1 MHCFGLFILV
11 AFPRGGEARVG
22 VLSVATD
29 VQIPPRARWSEGF
42 AAFFRSPRAVPYLLL
57 LPAIIV
63 ILAVVLVPLLVSFW
77 TSFTSYNLTKPATL
91 FNFVGLRNYQRL
103 MGNEDFWWAFG
114 RTFIF
119 VTITLNLEMLLGLGL
134 ALLINKIT
142 WGQRTLRTIMM
153 FPMMFSPI
161 LVGFQFKYIFN
172 DSIGLVNNALFDL
185 GLITQPIPWL
195 VDGTLANFSIIFAE
209 IWMSTSIFAILLL
222 AGLMA
227 LPKDPIEA
235 AKVDGCNPLQVFQHI
250 TLPFLM
256 PFVYIAMTIRSLDV
270 ARAYDMVRIM
280 TNGGPAGRTELIWT
294 LMTRTGYQN
303 SQMGMANAMG
313 YVSILL
319 SIFFTVFFFRKL
331 TAARTF
337 MGGAQ

>member
-1 MHCFGLFILV
+1 MTTT
-11 AFPRGGEARVG
+11 AEPYSRPTA
-22 VLSVATD
+22 
-29 VQIPPRARWSEGF
+29 SEGF
-42 AAFFRSPRAVPYLLL
+42 TAFFRSQRAIPYLLL
-57 LPAIIV
+57 LPATIV
-63 ILAVVLVPLLVSFW
+63 ILSVVLVPLLLSFW
-77 TSFTSYNLTKPATL
+77 TSFTSYNLTRPDTL
-91 FNFVGLRNYQRL
+91 YNFVGLRNYQRL
-103 MGNEDFWWAFG
+103 MTNADFWWAFG
-114 RTFIF
+114 RTFVFI
-119 VTITLNLEMLLGLGL
+119 TIALNLEMLLGLGL
-134 ALLINKIT
+134 ALLVNKIT

-185 GLITQPIPWL
+185 GLIRQPIPWL

-227 LPKDPIEA
+227 LPKEPIEA
-235 AKVDGCNPLQVFQHI
+235 AKVDGCNGWQVFRHI

-256 PFVYIAMTIRSLDV
+256 PFIYIAMTIRSLDV

-280 TNGGPAGRTELIWT
+280 TNGGPAGRTELLWT

-313 YVSILL
+313 YVSIIL
-319 SIFFTVFFFRKL
+319 SIVFTFYFYRKL
-331 TAARTF
+331 VSARTF

>member
-1 MHCFGLFILV
+1 MTT
-11 AFPRGGEARVG
+11 
-22 VLSVATD
+22 ATETL
-29 VQIPPRARWSEGF
+29 PRATLNEGIT
-42 AAFFRSPRAVPYLLL
+42 AFFRSPRAVPYLLL
-57 LPAIIV
+57 LPAMIV
-63 ILAVVLVPLLVSFW
+63 ILAVVLVPLIVSFW
-77 TSFTSYNLTKPATL
+77 TSFTSYNLTKPDTL
-91 FNFVGLRNYQRL
+91 YNFVGLRNYQRL
-103 MGNEDFWWAFG
+103 LGNDEFWWAFA
-114 RTFIF
+114 RTFLF
-119 VTITLNLEMLLGLGL
+119 VTITLNLEMVLGLGL
-134 ALLINKIT
+134 ALLVNKIT
-142 WGQRTLRTIMM
+142 YGQRALRTIMM

-195 VDGTLANFSIIFAE
+195 VDGTLANFSIMFAE

-227 LPKDPIEA
+227 LPKEPIEA
-235 AKVDGCNPLQVFQHI
+235 AKVDGCNPIQVFQHI

-270 ARAYDMVRIM
+270 ARAYDMIRIM

-303 SQMGMANAMG
+303 SQMGAANAMG
-313 YVSILL
+313 YVSIIL
-319 SIFFTVFFFRKL
+319 SIVFTFYFYRKL

>member
-1 MHCFGLFILV
+1 LTT
-11 AFPRGGEARVG
+11 
-22 VLSVATD
+22 ATET
-29 VQIPPRARWSEGF
+29 IPRATPSEGF

-63 ILAVVLVPLLVSFW
+63 ILAVVLVPLVVSFW
-77 TSFTSYNLTKPATL
+77 TSFTNYNLTKPDTL
-91 FNFVGLRNYQRL
+91 YNFIGLRNYQRL
-103 MGNEDFWWAFG
+103 LGNEEFWWAFG
-114 RTFIF
+114 RTFMFI
-119 VTITLNLEMLLGLGL
+119 TISLNLEMVLGLGL
-134 ALLINKIT
+134 ALLVNKIT
-142 WGQRTLRTIMM
+142 FGQRTLRTIMM

-161 LVGFQFKYIFN
+161 LVGFQFKYVFN

-185 GLITQPIPWL
+185 GIINQPIPWL
-195 VDGTLANFSIIFAE
+195 VDGVLANFSIIFAE

-227 LPKDPIEA
+227 LPKEPIEA
-235 AKVDGCNPLQVFQHI
+235 AKVDGCNPFQVFRHI

-256 PFVYIAMTIRSLDV
+256 PFVFIAMTIRSLDV

-280 TNGGPAGRTELIWT
+280 TNGGPAGRTELLWT

-313 YVSILL
+313 YVSIIL
-319 SIFFTVFFFRKL
+319 SIVFTFYFYRKL

>member
-1 MHCFGLFILV
+1 VI
-11 AFPRGGEARVG
+11 R
-22 VLSVATD
+22 
-29 VQIPPRARWSEGF
+29 
-42 AAFFRSPRAVPYLLL
+42 FFRSPQATPYLLL
-57 LPAIIV
+57 LPAIVV

-77 TSFTSYNLTKPATL
+77 TSFTGYNLTKPATL
-91 FNFVGLRNYQRL
+91 YQWVGLRNYQRIL
-103 MGNEDFWWAFG
+103 TNSDFWWALI
-114 RTFIF
+114 RTVGFI
-119 VTITLNLEMLLGLGL
+119 TIALNLELVLGLGL
-134 ALLINKIT
+134 ALMVNKIT

-161 LVGFQFKYIFN
+161 LVGFQFKYLFN
-172 DSIGLVNNALFDL
+172 DAVGLVNNALFDL
-185 GLITQPIPWL
+185 HIIREPIAWL
-195 VDGTLANFSIIFAE
+195 VDGTLAPLTIILAE
-209 IWMSTSIFAILLL
+209 VWMSTSVFAILLL

-227 LPKDPIEA
+227 LPKEPVEA
-235 AKVDGCNPLQVFQHI
+235 ARVDGCNPLQVFRHI

-256 PFVYIAMTIRSLDV
+256 PFIYIAMTIRSLDV

-280 TNGGPAGRTELIWT
+280 TNGGPAGRTELLWT

-319 SIFFTVFFFRKL
+319 SIAFTVFYYRKL
-331 TAARTF
+331 VGARAF